1 MKITRPSHR
10 RPRQSAAVSASRF
23 AVPALIGGLGVV
35 AFVTGC
41 DTAAFISPQIRDLS
55 AVNSRGAV
63 PAECNYDAAQT
74 DYTVRFTARDTDQSV
89 IEPGSRLVG
98 YTVELG
104 ETFSVS
110 DLEIIG
116 NAGRIYPSPDVVCS
130 SPSTS
135 AECDAAGLPGFTCG
149 RLDERNEPLAPGD
162 QVPIVCGKD
171 IVVNIDRNVP
181 ITYSPALPED
191 DVAGGKRTGRSVL
204 LLTFNGSTV
213 LGESYTSPG
222 PIDIA
227 FRTDPGSLRVSGFI
241 SLIRRLGD
249 PEQSPFAADDR
260 VEFCFATYREAGP
273 EFRAPGGP
281 GTCFEGINSV
291 DRNSEFRTL
300 EQNIQTLSSQGQ
312 SGKVNFWRA
321 LDGAIEQF
329 TLSGSEGYDRHVV
342 LYLDG
347 DITTTSIREENGQLG
362 FGYDSVLADALANDV
377 AVHIVQ
383 LDRQVPD
390 AVKWGPIDDLQR
402 LACETGG
409 TFIYTERPES
419 LDDAFTN
426 LGFGLPTTY
435 EADLTIADVGL
446 LPIGTY
452 RLATQMGVTMNERT
466 EIFSYGGYTGTG
478 QSRVDRRLNI
488 TFERPCSS
496 SDECLTGNVCGDTRC
511 VNPASIVDEGS
522 GT

>member
-1 MKITRPSHR
+1 MKIVRPSLR
-10 RPRQSAAVSASRF
+10 RPRQSAAVSARRV

-41 DTAAFISPQIRDLS
+41 DTAAFVSPKIRDLS
-55 AVNSRGAV
+55 AVNSRGV
-63 PAECNYDAAQT
+63 IPAECNYDAAQT

-104 ETFSVS
+104 ETFSVA

-116 NAGRIYPSPDVVCS
+116 NTGRIYPSPDVVCS

-149 RLDERNEPLAPGD
+149 RLDERTEPLAPGD

-181 ITYSPALPED
+181 ISYSPALPED
-191 DVAGGKRTGRSVL
+191 DIVGGKRTGRSVVL
-204 LLTFNGSTV
+204 LAFNGSTV
-213 LGESYTSPG
+213 LGESYTAPG

-227 FRTDPGSLRVSGFI
+227 FRTDPGALRISAFI
-241 SLIRRLGD
+241 SLIRRLAD

-281 GTCFEGINSV
+281 GTCLEPINSESGNAAY
-291 DRNSEFRTL
+291 RAL
-300 EQNIQTLSSQGQ
+300 EENVQQLAGLGQT
-312 SGKVNFWRA
+312 GKVNYWRA
-321 LDGAIEQF
+321 LDGAIEE
-329 TLSGSEGYDRHVV
+329 LALNGSEGYDRHIV

-347 DITTTSIREENGQLG
+347 DITTTSIREENAQLG
-362 FGYDSVLADALANDV
+362 YGYETVLADALANNV
-377 AVHIVQ
+377 SVHIVQ
-383 LDRQVPD
+383 LDRLVD
-390 AVKWGPIDDLQR
+390 GSVKWGPIDDLQR

-409 TFIYTERPES
+409 TFMYTERPES

-426 LGFGLPTTY
+426 LGFGLPATY
-435 EADLTIADVGL
+435 EAELTIADVGL

-452 RLATQMGVTMNERT
+452 RLSTQMSVTMNEKS
-466 EIFSYGGYTGTG
+466 EIFSYGGYVGAA
-478 QSRVDRRLNI
+478 QARVDRRLNI
-488 TFERPCSS
+488 TFERPCAST
-496 SDECLTGNVCGDTRC
+496 DECLVGTVCEDARC
-511 VNPASIVDEGS
+511 VNPATVAVEGS